1 MKFTEILEEL
11 KKGEKVTR
19 EEWEKVKTYRYKY
32 IKLEHGDCVAYLKD
46 DTVRH
51 KGEELT
57 TWVGCVFGCADFT
70 AEDWK
75 IYEEKPTRIW
85 KPEFGEKY
93 YYITTSG
100 DVAYNTFNTSLDE
113 YRLSFRNVFKTAE
126 DARKMVEKI
135 KIINQLQELS
145 NVDFY
150 HNCEGKKYLII
161 YNSKLKK
168 IDYTI
173 DTSKWTGSGDLYE
186 LPKKDF
192 FENFGF
198 DYKKYNN
205 NSFFISPNN
214 YRSNN
219 YQRKKSK

>member
-19 EEWEKVKTYRYKY
+19 EKWEKPGDSCAIDFIMYDQKKDKCEFYRDGKY
-32 IKLEHGDCVAYLKD
+32 YDEFV
-46 DTVRH
+46 
-51 KGEELT
+51 
-57 TWVGCVFGCADFT
+57 WVYEDII

-126 DARKMVEKI
+126 EARKMVEKI
-135 KIINQLQELS
+135 KIINKLRELS
-145 NVDFY
+145 NINFNDD
-150 HNCEGKKYLII
+150 CKKEHYVIS
-161 YNSKLKK
+161 YNNESKK
-168 IDYTI
+168 IVCDVYH
-173 DTSKWTGSGDLYE
+173 LYVKE
-186 LPKKDF
+186 LPFNVYFATQKDC
-192 FENFGF
+192 ENAIKAIGERNLKEYYF
-198 DYKKYNN
+198 DIKDN
-205 NSFFISPNN
+205 
-214 YRSNN
+214 
-219 YQRKKSK
+219 Q